1 MSELDVVTGAT
12 GFTGRYITRRLLDAG
27 RRVRTLTGHPDRPN
41 PFGNRIEIV
50 PYNFADPKALGR
62 NLEGVTTLYNTY
74 WVRFPYGSQSY
85 DNAIVNT
92 RALIRAAEEA
102 DVKKFVHVSIANPSE
117 KAIADGRA
125 CLQAAEEARGKKFL
139 VNTSIASP
147 LANYRLAY
155 YWGKAFLE
163 AALAQ
168 SALSWAIIRPTVV
181 FGLEDI
187 LINNIAWMVR
197 HLPVFG
203 VPGSGDYKLQPV
215 FVEDLA
221 QIATDAAGK
230 QENVTVDAAG
240 PETYSFNGL
249 VQLIASKLGCR
260 VRIAHV
266 HPTLV
271 YLMTRALGLAVHDV
285 ILTREEIEG
294 LMTNLLVS
302 HQPPLGTTPLSQ
314 WLEQNADRVG
324 RRYASELDRHF
335 R

>member
-12 GFTGRYITRRLLDAG
+12 GYSGKYIAHRLLAAG
-27 RRVRTLTGHPDRPN
+27 RRVRTLTNHPGRAN
-41 PFGNRIEIV
+41 PFGNRIEV
-50 PYNFADPKALGR
+50 APYHFGDLAELRKS
-62 NLEGVTTLYNTY
+62 LEGVATLYNTY
-74 WVRFPYGSQSY
+74 WVRFPYARHSFE
-85 DNAIVNT
+85 DAVVNT
-92 RALIRAAEEA
+92 RLLLRAAEEA
-102 DVKKFVHVSIANPSE
+102 GVRKFVHVSIANPS
-117 KAIADGRA
+117 ADSR
-125 CLQAAEEARGKKFL
+125 LPYYRGKA
-139 VNTSIASP
+139 V
-147 LANYRLAY
+147 
-155 YWGKAFLE
+155 LE

-168 SALSWAIIRPTVV
+168 SSICWAIIRPTVV

-197 HLPVFG
+197 HFPVFAA
-203 VPGSGDYKLQPV
+203 PGSGDYKLQPV

-221 QIATDAAGK
+221 QIATDIAGK

-249 VQLIASKLGCR
+249 VQLIASKLGRR

-271 YLMTRALGLAVHDV
+271 YLMTRMLGFAVHDV

-294 LMTNLLVS
+294 LMANLLVS
-302 HQPPLGTTPLSQ
+302 RQPPLGTTRLSR
-314 WLEQNADRVG
+314 WLEQNAASVG
-324 RRYASELDRHF
+324 SRYASELDRHF